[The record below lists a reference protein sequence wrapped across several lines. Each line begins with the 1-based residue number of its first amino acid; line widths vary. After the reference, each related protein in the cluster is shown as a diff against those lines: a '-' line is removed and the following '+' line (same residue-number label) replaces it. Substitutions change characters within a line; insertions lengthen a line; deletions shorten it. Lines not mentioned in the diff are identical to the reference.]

1 MYVIRRAA
9 VGAVLR
15 RNLRTVVGIFA
26 VVGAAT
32 VLQINFL
39 HRYLSPSTLAVT
51 VLGIAISFFIG
62 FINSEAYG
70 RWREGREIWGALLN
84 HSRTFARMAFT
95 FLPEGE
101 QTLRRGLVRRHIAFL
116 YALRDELR
124 EEETDAA
131 LTYLGDEPARRIR
144 TRAHRASAILKLQ
157 AHELHAA
164 AGRGVI
170 DNFQA
175 LQLHGQLANLTVEMG
190 RAERIK
196 GTAFPVLYVS
206 MVHLALWI
214 FLLAFPV
221 AASAESGYWAILYG
235 TLLGTIF
242 VLTFRAGLLLLD
254 PFENEPTD
262 VPMSALTRM
271 IEIELL
277 AELGEDEIPPR
288 VEPIDGLYL
297 M

>member
-1 MYVIRRAA
+1 M
-9 VGAVLR
+9 
-15 RNLRTVVGIFA
+15 
-26 VVGAAT
+26 
-32 VLQINFL
+32 
-39 HRYLSPSTLAVT
+39 
-51 VLGIAISFFIG
+51 
-62 FINSEAYG
+62 
-70 RWREGREIWGALLN
+70 
-84 HSRTFARMAFT
+84 FT

-101 QTLRRGLVRRHIAFL
+101 RAHQRGLVRRHIAFL

-124 EEETDAA
+124 EEATDAA
-131 LTYLGDEPARRIR
+131 LDYLDDELARRVRAR
-144 TRAHRASAILKLQ
+144 THTASAILELQ
-157 AHELHAA
+157 AEQLQAA
-164 AGRGVI
+164 AVRGVI

-175 LQLHGQLANLTVEMG
+175 LQLQGLLANLAVEMG

-242 VLTFRAGLLLLD
+242 VLTFRGGLLLID

-262 VPMSALTRM
+262 VPMSAITRM

-277 AELGEDEIPPR
+277 ERLGEDEIPPR
-288 VEPIDGLYL
+288 LEPIDGLYL